1 MSSYI
6 SKPEVSM
13 RVLLLCGG
21 RSAER
26 EISLVSAAFVS
37 ESLSVAGHAVETVR
51 IGVEGAWL
59 HGVTPVSID
68 SGDCPWRL
76 STPAG
81 RLEFDVVFP
90 VLHGPFGEDG
100 TVQGLCETAGWPCA
114 GAGVMAS
121 SVAMDK
127 ITFKRLAAGSGIAVT
142 PWIEAS
148 RDTGRTSSMVA
159 DLLVYPVFVKP
170 SRLGSSVGISRVTAP
185 QGLADALAAAFEYDD
200 RVLVESAVPCARE
213 IEVAVL
219 GDSSGVASSL
229 PGEIF
234 PGKDWYDY
242 EAKYDCPASAHRIPA
257 DLDPE
262 TAASIGRTAELAFSL
277 LGGRGFARADFLV
290 GPGGAFMNEI
300 NTIPGF
306 TSISMFPKLWEAS
319 GLPAPAL
326 MDRILAEALD
336 RRPAGLWKG
345 A

>member
-1 MSSYI
+1 
-6 SKPEVSM
+6 
-13 RVLLLCGG
+13 
-21 RSAER
+21 
-26 EISLVSAAFVS
+26 
-37 ESLSVAGHAVETVR
+37 VETVR

-59 HGVTPVSID
+59 YGGSPVSIE

-81 RLEFDVVFP
+81 RLDFDVVFP

-121 SVAMDK
+121 AVAMDK
-127 ITFKRLAAGSGIAVT
+127 ITFKRLAGGAGIPVT
-142 PWIEAS
+142 PWVMAS
-148 RDTGRTSSMVA
+148 RDAGRTSAMVEEH
-159 DLLVYPVFVKP
+159 LTWPVFVKP
-170 SRLGSSVGISRVTAP
+170 SRLGSSVGISRVTGP
-185 QGLADALAAAFEYDD
+185 HGLADALAAAFEYDE
-200 RVLVESAVPCARE
+200 RVLVESAVPEARE
-213 IEVAVL
+213 IEIAVL
-219 GDSSGVASSL
+219 GDSAGVCSSV

-234 PGKDWYDY
+234 PGRDWYDY
-242 EAKYDCPASAHRIPA
+242 EAKYDCPASTHRIPA
-257 DLDPE
+257 DLDPGM
-262 TAASIGRTAELAFSL
+262 TASLGRTAELAFSL

-290 GPGGAFMNEI
+290 GPDGAFMNEI

-306 TSISMFPKLWEAS
+306 TSISMFPRLWEAS

>member
-1 MSSYI
+1 MSSYFF
-6 SKPEVSM
+6 KPEVSM

-37 ESLSVAGHAVETVR
+37 ESLSGAGHAVETIR
-51 IGVEGAWL
+51 IGADGAWL
-59 HGVTPVSID
+59 HGGSPVSID
-68 SGDCPWRL
+68 SGSIPWRL

-81 RLEFDVVFP
+81 RLAFDAVFP

-127 ITFKRLAAGSGIAVT
+127 ITFKRLAAGAGIAVT
-142 PWIEAS
+142 PWVEAS
-148 RDTGRTSSMVA
+148 SDAGATTALVA
-159 DLLVYPVFVKP
+159 DRLGWPVFVKP
-170 SRLGSSVGISRVTAP
+170 SRLGSSVGISRVTGPRELAP
-185 QGLADALAAAFEYDD
+185 ALALASGYDE
-200 RVLVESAVPCARE
+200 RVLVESAVPDPRE

-219 GDSSGVASSL
+219 GDSGGIASSV

-242 EAKYDCPASAHRIPA
+242 EAKYDCPASSYSIPA
-257 DLDPE
+257 DLEPGM
-262 TAASIGRTAELAFSL
+262 ASEIRRTAEHAFSL

-290 GPGGAFMNEI
+290 GGGGVYMNEI

-306 TSISMFPKLWEAS
+306 TSISMFPKLWEVS